1 MVGGSKYWQLVRLD
15 STGRRRIQEIPVAKA
30 FFTEQ
35 FADQLQQV
43 DLPDAAIQQKLM
55 QMWQEQSVEAEYCLR
70 CYLSN
75 QIVQVCLQLETQ
87 FGKQHGFT
95 CNELLAFVLDDVG
108 RNERARPSS
117 TDLNTETIAAPSFPN
132 PKSKIQNPK
141 WRNYPTFST
150 TVLQSF
156 DPNRASLNT
165 WVTQLV
171 RRHPELNAFLL
182 QQGVYLISDWAILN
196 DTTPT
201 QLQRIYLEFHSLTRA
216 ETDKAMAILQSYH
229 RVYRQ
234 DRLNQRQTTRSRQC
248 LPPSPEQLQRMS
260 EWLQQNVTVS
270 AERLLSQLQTIATLL
285 RQYRI
290 YVKGGKLPIASLDRP
305 EIGAV
310 VADREAPEPDETLE
324 AKNEFL
330 DFYRQQLL
338 TCLDETL
345 KQVIQ
350 ERVTTLRRKKP
361 PTDQVFLTALH
372 LFHCQGKA
380 MGDMAAQL
388 GFQAQYQVSRLLKL
402 KELRADVRQRSLQ
415 LLSQRVLEK
424 AKKYADPEQLSQL
437 EQQVG
442 AVLEEQID
450 AVIQQAEAEAVVA
463 KNCPLT
469 SPFARRLC
477 QHLDTLEL
485 ELGTKL

>member
-1 MVGGSKYWQLVRLD
+1 MATGSKYWQLVRLD
-15 STGRRRIQEIPVAKA
+15 STGRRRIEEIAAAKV
-30 FFTEQ
+30 FFCEQ

-43 DLPDAAIQQKLM
+43 DLPDGAIQRQLM
-55 QMWQEQSVEAEYCLR
+55 QLRQEQSTEAERCLR
-70 CYLSN
+70 CYISN

-108 RNERARPSS
+108 RNERSRQS
-117 TDLNTETIAAPSFPN
+117 
-132 PKSKIQNPK
+132 
-141 WRNYPTFST
+141 NYQAFST

-156 DPNRASLNT
+156 DPDRASLNT

-196 DTTPT
+196 DTPPS
-201 QLQRIYLEFHSLTRA
+201 QLQRIYLEFHSLTFD
-216 ETDKAMAILQSYH
+216 ETERAMAILQSYH

-234 DRLNQRQTTRSRQC
+234 DRLNQRQTTRTRQC
-248 LPPSPEQLQRMS
+248 LPPNPEQLQRMA
-260 EWLQQNVTVS
+260 EWLQQNALTVKPD
-270 AERLLSQLQTIATLL
+270 RLLSQLQTMATLL

-324 AKNEFL
+324 AKSEFL

-338 TCLDETL
+338 ECLDETL

-350 ERVTTLRRKKP
+350 DRVASLKRKKT

-415 LLSQRVLEK
+415 RLTERVLDK
-424 AKKYADPEQLSQL
+424 AKKYADPDQLSQL

-477 QHLDTLEL
+477 HHLDTLEQN
-485 ELGTKL
+485 

>member
-15 STGRRRIQEIPVAKA
+15 STGRRRIEEIASAKA
-30 FFTEQ
+30 FFSEQ
-35 FADQLQQV
+35 FGDQLQQV
-43 DLPDAAIQQKLM
+43 DLPDAAIQRQLM
-55 QMWQEQSVEAEYCLR
+55 QMRQEQSAEAERCLR
-70 CYLSN
+70 CYISN

-87 FGKQHGFT
+87 FGKLHGFT

-108 RNERARPSS
+108 RDQRSRQS
-117 TDLNTETIAAPSFPN
+117 
-132 PKSKIQNPK
+132 
-141 WRNYPTFST
+141 NYQAFST

-156 DPNRASLNT
+156 DPERASLNT

-201 QLQRIYLEFHSLTRA
+201 QLQRIYLEFHSLTLA
-216 ETDKAMAILQSYH
+216 ETDRAMAVLQSYH

-234 DRLNQRQTTRSRQC
+234 ERLSQRQTAKTRQC
-248 LPPSPEQLQRMS
+248 LPPSPDQLQRMS
-260 EWLQQNVTVS
+260 EWLQQNAVTVKPD
-270 AERLLSQLQTIATLL
+270 RLLSQLQTMAALL

-290 YVKGGKLPIASLDRP
+290 YVKGGKFPVASLDRP

-310 VADREAPEPDETLE
+310 VADREAPEPDETVE
-324 AKNEFL
+324 AKSEFL
-330 DFYRQQLL
+330 NFYRQQLL
-338 TCLDETL
+338 ECLDETL

-350 ERVTTLRRKKP
+350 DRVVSLRRKKT

-402 KELRADVRQRSLQ
+402 KELRADVRQRALQ
-415 LLSQRVLEK
+415 LLSQRVLDQ

-437 EQQVG
+437 ERQVG
-442 AVLEEQID
+442 AVLEEQIA

-463 KNCPLT
+463 KNCPLP

-477 QHLDTLEL
+477 HHLDTLEIGL
-485 ELGTKL
+485 KTKP

>member
-1 MVGGSKYWQLVRLD
+1 MATGSKYWQLVRLD
-15 STGRRRIQEIPVAKA
+15 STGRRRIEEIAAAKA
-30 FFTEQ
+30 FFCEQ
-35 FADQLQQV
+35 FAEQLQQA
-43 DLPDAAIQQKLM
+43 DLPDSAIQRQLM
-55 QMWQEQSVEAEYCLR
+55 QLRQTQPTEAERCLR
-70 CYLSN
+70 CYVSN
-75 QIVQVCLQLETQ
+75 QIVQVCLQLEIQ

-108 RNERARPSS
+108 RSERSRQS
-117 TDLNTETIAAPSFPN
+117 
-132 PKSKIQNPK
+132 
-141 WRNYPTFST
+141 NYQAFST

-156 DPNRASLNT
+156 DPDRASLNT

-171 RRHPELNAFLL
+171 RRQPELNAFLL

-201 QLQRIYLEFHSLTRA
+201 QLQRIYLEFHSLTQD
-216 ETDKAMAILQSYH
+216 ETDRAMAILQSYH

-234 DRLNQRQTTRSRQC
+234 DRLNQRQTTRTRQC
-248 LPPSPEQLQRMS
+248 LPPNPEQLQRMA
-260 EWLQQNVTVS
+260 EWLQQNALTLKP
-270 AERLLSQLQTIATLL
+270 ERLLSQLQTMATLL

-310 VADREAPEPDETLE
+310 IADREAPEPDETLE
-324 AKNEFL
+324 AKSEFL

-338 TCLDETL
+338 ECLDETL

-350 ERVTTLRRKKP
+350 DRVTALRRKKT

-415 LLSQRVLEK
+415 LLTERVLDK

-477 QHLDTLEL
+477 HHLDTLE
-485 ELGTKL
+485 KN